1 MGPLLDVINSL
12 GIMNSLWG
20 MSLDALFG
28 CILLFQHSAII
39 QLLFSEN
46 LYTSC
51 VCVYVHVYVC
61 ICACVCMCM
70 CMCVYVY
77 VHVCV
82 CICACV
88 CKCVYGM
95 YRNISKHPYL
105 DFLHILSNSYK
116 RTNVT

>member
-12 GIMNSLWG
+12 GIMNSLRG

-46 LYTSC
+46 LVYILCVCVCACVCMYMCMC
-51 VCVYVHVYVC
+51 VCVYVHLCVC
-61 ICACVCMCM
+61 VCACVCMYM
-70 CMCVYVY
+70 CMCVQM
-77 VHVCV
+77 CV
-82 CICACV
+82 
-88 CKCVYGM
+88 